1 MKMRSPLIVVLGFGL
16 FACSEHPDEGTVVQP
31 GPGVSGVPGGSTGI
45 TASYSVPISGG
56 TLTIAKDGTTAVAAD
71 PDRDRVWL
79 VHLDTESVTEVIL
92 QQGDEP
98 GRSAVD
104 GNGRV
109 HVALRRGGAVVS
121 IDLATGQLLARQP
134 VCPAPRGIAYDATLD
149 RVHVACETGELVTLF
164 PEGGVERTLSLAR
177 DLRDVMV
184 DGDRLLVTRFRSA
197 ELFVVDASG
206 GASKSVLPQVEAER
220 TPSIAWRSRL
230 MPDGGV
236 VMLYQ
241 TGRVAPVSVETG
253 GYGAPVFDPCQSGSI
268 VDERIGR
275 VDPDR
280 DPDLLE
286 PGVGALP
293 LPALAGPSDFAI
305 SPSGQEI
312 AIVATGNSWGIQS
325 QQKLLVV
332 PTPPPE
338 NAPPVGC
345 MPPTIPALIQ
355 GEPTAVAYDSQGRIV
370 VQSREPAQLEIVG
383 GPVIRLSDDSRA
395 DTGLALFHMNT
406 GAGVACASC
415 HAEGREDGRAW
426 EFEGLGRRRTQT
438 IAGGV
443 ISRAPFHWDGAFAS
457 FEDLVHDVMVSRMSG
472 PRPNHAQIQH
482 FAGWL
487 DDIRAPDPKAIADV
501 AAVDRGRELFFDEG
515 VACGSCHSGAALTN
529 GKSADVGTNGMF
541 QIPSLVGIGARAPF
555 MHDGCAPTLRDRF
568 GSCGGSKHGNAGNL
582 TEPQLDDLIAF
593 LESL

>member
-1 MKMRSPLIVVLGFGL
+1 MRKSLIVGLGLGL
-16 FACSEHPDEGTVVQP
+16 FACSQHPEEGTVIQP

-45 TASYSVPISGG
+45 SASYSVPISGG

-79 VHLDTESVTEVIL
+79 VHLDTGSVTEVVL

-104 GNGRV
+104 DGGRV

-121 IDLATGQLLARQP
+121 IELATGEILARDA
-134 VCPAPRGIAYDATLD
+134 VCPAPRGVAYDPKLD

-164 PEGGVERTLSLAR
+164 PEGGVERSLSLAR

-206 GASKSVLPQVEAER
+206 ASSKNMLPAGEEGR

-230 MPDGGV
+230 MPDGSV

-241 TGRVAPVSVETG
+241 TGRVSPVSVETG
-253 GYGAPVFDPCQSGSI
+253 GYGGPAFDPCASSSI

-275 VDPDR
+275 VDPD
-280 DPDLLE
+280 PE
-286 PGVGALP
+286 SPQPGKPALP

-305 SPSGQEI
+305 SPSAEEV
-312 AIVATGNSWGIQS
+312 AIVATGNSWGPQL
-325 QQKLLVV
+325 QPKLLVV

-338 NAPPVGC
+338 GTPPGSC
-345 MPPTIPALIQ
+345 MPPTSPQVIQ
-355 GEPTAVAYDSQGRIV
+355 GEPTAVAYDSKGRIV

-383 GPVIRLSDDSRA
+383 GAIIPLSTDSRA

-415 HAEGREDGRAW
+415 HAEGREDGRTW
-426 EFEGLGRRRTQT
+426 EFEGLGPRRTQT
-438 IAGGV
+438 VAGGV
-443 ISRAPFHWDGAFAS
+443 VSRAPFHWDGAFAN

-472 PRPNHAQIQH
+472 PRPNHAQIAY

-487 DDIRAPDPKAIADV
+487 DELGAPDPKRVVDAG
-501 AAVDRGRELFFDEG
+501 AVDRGRGLFFDEG
-515 VACGSCHSGAALTN
+515 VGCSSCHSGDDLTN
-529 GKSADVGTNGMF
+529 GQSADVGTGGVF
-541 QIPSLVGIGARAPF
+541 QVPSLVGIGSRAPF

-568 GSCGGSKHGNAGNL
+568 GSCGGSDHGNAGNL
-582 TEPQLDDLIAF
+582 SEPELDDLIAF
-593 LESL
+593 LESI